1 MTAKVHLLEQ
11 YLATLDG
18 EEDVPNT
25 FIEHVTAYLDQ
36 HGEDAA
42 TATTKEG
49 KSLKTEV
56 EEYFIALEQLIEN
69 PPQ

>member
-1 MTAKVHLLEQ
+1 MPSA

-18 EEDVPNT
+18 SDSDLPQT
-25 FIEHVTAYLDQ
+25 FIDHVTAYLDQ

-42 TATTKEG
+42 TATAKKG

-56 EEYFIALEQLIEN
+56 EEYFTALEELIDN
-69 PPQ
+69 PPE